1 MNQAKNRSNINI
13 RIMTK
18 EEVKEVLSDVIELI
32 KAIIEL
38 LITIIIFSPIL
49 CAIALEMIIK
59 DIKK

>member
-1 MNQAKNRSNINI
+1 
-13 RIMTK
+13 MTK

-49 CAIALEMIIK
+49 CVIALEMIIK